1 MLIVWYPTDLML
13 GSKSTKLYDLI
24 QDGLAYL
31 DTRADFWRQQKPM
44 YARKREQKLRR
55 IKPSLTKPLGAA
67 GKDYTKFVVKS
78 LEDIYAGNKCVVGDI
93 FFISIVALDNGDA
106 EGSLQQARGV
116 LKTVQ
121 LLSEKDLP
129 SKQELIASLYSVI
142 GTAQLELGEA
152 DKSLESHLK
161 DYQLVTANKYV

>member
-1 MLIVWYPTDLML
+1 MLLVFM
-13 GSKSTKLYDLI
+13 
-24 QDGLAYL
+24 
-31 DTRADFWRQQKPM
+31 
-44 YARKREQKLRR
+44 
-55 IKPSLTKPLGAA
+55 
-67 GKDYTKFVVKS
+67 
-78 LEDIYAGNKCVVGDI
+78 
-93 FFISIVALDNGDA
+93 VALDNGDA

-121 LLSEKDLP
+121 SLNEKDLP

-161 DYQLVTANKYV
+161 DYQLVTTNKYVQYQ